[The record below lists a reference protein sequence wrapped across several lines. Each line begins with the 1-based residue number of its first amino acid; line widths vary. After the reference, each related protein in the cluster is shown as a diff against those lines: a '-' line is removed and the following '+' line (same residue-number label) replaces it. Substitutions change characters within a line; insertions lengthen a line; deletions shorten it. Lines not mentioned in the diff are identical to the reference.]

1 MKKCAP
7 LSHARSRQPEEKR
20 RRRRRR
26 RDAFFFPFFFSSR
39 VLCEREAT
47 NQFGP
52 GLSFFISPQARH
64 IYSSSSSSCLHKL
77 KQMTTMEASDDDRS
91 SHGLTCHTAPV
102 RFSSLKKAQRS
113 NALLVS
119 FFFLFLDATISDGG
133 AKIFP
138 FARYLKTGRHLRVYG
153 RIESALSNRLAQI

>member
-1 MKKCAP
+1 
-7 LSHARSRQPEEKR
+7 
-20 RRRRRR
+20 
-26 RDAFFFPFFFSSR
+26 
-39 VLCEREAT
+39 
-47 NQFGP
+47 
-52 GLSFFISPQARH
+52 
-64 IYSSSSSSCLHKL
+64 
-77 KQMTTMEASDDDRS
+77 MTTMEASDDDRS

>member
-7 LSHARSRQPEEKR
+7 LSHARSRQPEER
-20 RRRRRR
+20 GC
-26 RDAFFFPFFFSSR
+26 AIFFSLFFFFPF
-39 VLCEREAT
+39 VCEAT
-47 NQFGP
+47 N
-52 GLSFFISPQARH
+52 LVRVSRSSFH
-64 IYSSSSSSCLHKL
+64 HEHKTYIYSSSSSSCLNKL
-77 KQMTTMEASDDDRS
+77 KQRTTMEASDDDRS

>member
-7 LSHARSRQPEEKR
+7 LSHARSRQPEEKKKKKKGEML
-20 RRRRRR
+20 
-26 RDAFFFPFFFSSR
+26 FFPFFFFSTR
-39 VLCEREAT
+39 VCEREAT

-64 IYSSSSSSCLHKL
+64 IYSSSSSSCLNKL

-102 RFSSLKKAQRS
+102 RFSSLKKPSVQTLFS
-113 NALLVS
+113 FP

>member
-7 LSHARSRQPEEKR
+7 LSHARSRQPEEKKKKKER
-20 RRRRRR
+20 C
-26 RDAFFFPFFFSSR
+26 FFFPFFFF
-39 VLCEREAT
+39 LALACCERERQP
-47 NQFGP
+47 QFGP

-64 IYSSSSSSCLHKL
+64 IYSSSSSSCLNKL

-119 FFFLFLDATISDGG
+119 FFLLVF
-133 AKIFP
+133 
-138 FARYLKTGRHLRVYG
+138 GRDDF
-153 RIESALSNRLAQI
+153 